1 MADYFWSA
9 RFICGAI
16 TLALGIAMLAG
27 GLMFLPHGGPA
38 DGYYPAVGALLCFDG
53 VLLALWAR
61 AGLALYALLLLLAG
75 AWTLAQVGL
84 NLWALMPHGAALL
97 LWGGILLALR
107 HRIAPT
113 HDPAGK
119 PRDQLRALGCDLLR
133 SVREHSLREHY

>member
-1 MADYFWSA
+1 MADYFWCA

-27 GLMFLPHGGPA
+27 GLMFLPYGAPA
-38 DGYYPAVGALLCFDG
+38 DGYYPAVGALLCLDG
-53 VLLALWAR
+53 VLLALSAR

-75 AWTLAQVGL
+75 TWTLAEVGL
-84 NLWALMPHGAALL
+84 NLWTLVPHSAVLL

-113 HDPAGK
+113 HDPATK
-119 PRDQLRALGCDLLR
+119 PRDQLRALGCNLLR
-133 SVREHSLREHY
+133 SLREHSLREYY